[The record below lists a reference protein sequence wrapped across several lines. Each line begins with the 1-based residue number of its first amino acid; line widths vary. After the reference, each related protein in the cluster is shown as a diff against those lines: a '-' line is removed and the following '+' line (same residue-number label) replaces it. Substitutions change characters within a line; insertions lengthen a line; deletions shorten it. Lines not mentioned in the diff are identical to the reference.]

1 MLLRIIAVILLFCS
15 LGTTQPTEPT
25 PQDATKAI
33 LAAFDKYEVVGMHS
47 AHGSQDVDDYIL
59 SLIRDPA
66 FPGKVND
73 IVVECGNSLYQ
84 GILDRYIAGED
95 VPLRE
100 MQQVWRNTTQLMC
113 SLSGF
118 YEQLFPLVRQVNQK
132 LPVQKRIRVLAADP
146 AFDWSKVKNGSDIP
160 RDRDS
165 SIVSVMTKEVLAKQ
179 RKALML
185 FGLMHLLHGLP
196 MNPSRTEMPMR
207 ATAVTLYEQTYPGLT
222 FVVIPHR
229 GFGTFSNLAAE
240 NGELEARMR
249 SWPKPSLIA
258 VNGTWFAALSMAYF
272 FPVPETWRD
281 RPLSGFVD
289 GYLYVGPRDSLSHEG
304 TPSSIL
310 DDKQYVDELR
320 RRAALGGSTFSRF
333 DPDAIRKA
341 DANPRFYPS
350 H

>member
-1 MLLRIIAVILLFCS
+1 MLPRIVAIVFLAHTF
-15 LGTTQPTEPT
+15 GRTQAKEPT
-25 PQDATKAI
+25 PQNATKAI
-33 LAAFDKYEVVGMHS
+33 LAAFERYEVVGMHS
-47 AHGSQDVDDYIL
+47 AHGSKDVDDFIL
-59 SLIRDPA
+59 TLIRDPA

-73 IVVECGNSLYQ
+73 IVVECGNGLYQ

-100 MQQVWRNTTQLMC
+100 VQQVWRNTTQLMC

-118 YEQLFPLVRQVNQK
+118 YEQLFPLVRQVNQR
-132 LPVQKRIRVLAADP
+132 LPVRKRIRVLAADP
-146 AFDWSKVKNGSDIP
+146 AFDWSQVKSGADIP

-165 SIVSVMTKEVLAKQ
+165 SIVSVMIREVLSKK

-196 MNPSRTEMPMR
+196 MNPSSMEMPMR

-229 GFGTFSNLAAE
+229 GFGTFSNLEGKNA
-240 NGELEARMR
+240 GLEARMT
-249 SWPKPSLIA
+249 SWPKPSLIS
-258 VNGTWFAALSMAYF
+258 VNGTWLGDLGVAYF
-272 FPVPETWRD
+272 FQVPETWKD
-281 RPLSGFVD
+281 RPLAGFAD
-289 GYLYVGPRDSLSHEG
+289 AYLYLGPRGSLSHES

-310 DDKQYVDELR
+310 DDKPYVDELR
-320 RRAALGGSTFSRF
+320 RRAALGGSSFSSF

-341 DANPRFYPS
+341 DVNPSFYPPR
-350 H
+350 